1 MTVRSREGSRSA
13 SATAASLGGSSAAV
27 ASSRR
32 TTGPSSSRARAMETR
47 CFSPPGRVEPDV
59 DEDGTPR
66 RHGPPRSRSGG
77 AAHRPPP
84 PISVDRGVIAPS
96 GAPQGGH
103 GGVGQGLGARCPPV
117 AGSGGRTSG
126 PARMPRLP
134 SRSPALRSGADAPPG
149 RTGPGAIRSPGA
161 PVAWSNRGMS
171 TRSFGVRIRPAVPED
186 AEEIERIRI
195 AGWRTAYRGILP
207 DAVLDSLVPRA
218 ARHAE
223 RIRDPR
229 GTGDA
234 VALLDGRPAGWI
246 AYGPARDDDV
256 PTGTAEIYG
265 CYVDPA

>member
-1 MTVRSREGSRSA
+1 
-13 SATAASLGGSSAAV
+13 
-27 ASSRR
+27 
-32 TTGPSSSRARAMETR
+32 
-47 CFSPPGRVEPDV
+47 
-59 DEDGTPR
+59 
-66 RHGPPRSRSGG
+66 
-77 AAHRPPP
+77 
-84 PISVDRGVIAPS
+84 
-96 GAPQGGH
+96 
-103 GGVGQGLGARCPPV
+103 
-117 AGSGGRTSG
+117 
-126 PARMPRLP
+126 
-134 SRSPALRSGADAPPG
+134 
-149 RTGPGAIRSPGA
+149 
-161 PVAWSNRGMS
+161 MS

-265 CYVDPA
+265 CYVDPAAQRLGVGRLLMAEALGVLGDRAPVVLWVLRENTPARRFYRRVGFAPDGRECRLETDLLPADAEVFEVRYRRGAGPA